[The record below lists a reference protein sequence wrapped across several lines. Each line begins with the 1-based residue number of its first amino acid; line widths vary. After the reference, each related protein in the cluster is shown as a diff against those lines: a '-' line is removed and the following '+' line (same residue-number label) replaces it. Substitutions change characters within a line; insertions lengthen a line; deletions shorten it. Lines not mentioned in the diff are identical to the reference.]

1 MALERDSWCV
11 NKWYPLF
18 QNNSPILP
26 TSPFLWK
33 NLNPSVF
40 RKISNSKPNL
50 PFIKQGGSNYVH
62 FSSRDQG
69 ILTYFT
75 YFFSF
80 CFYFEQVNICWA
92 ELFKHIFNALPF
104 LICSSIL
111 KILVF
116 LLFRSANRAFSAI
129 CIYSIYFILSLFGQA
144 FCITFFC
151 PIESFSIKKRPFNS
165 FMQSKSMD
173 WFLYGRDIRHERIK
187 GIPKAILAF
196 GGSFSSIDISMIR
209 TYFAS
214 ESLQ

>member
-40 RKISNSKPNL
+40 RNISNSKPNL

-62 FSSRDQG
+62 LSSRDQG

-151 PIESFSIKKRPFNS
+151 PIESFSGSIKNAFLTLSCRANQWTGF
-165 FMQSKSMD
+165 FMVGTSVMKELRG
-173 WFLYGRDIRHERIK
+173 FLK
-187 GIPKAILAF
+187 L
-196 GGSFSSIDISMIR
+196 SSPSVEALVAL
-209 TYFAS
+209 TS
-214 ESLQ
+214 P